1 MNSKFLKPFLFFIT
15 SCWLLATSYEAFPE
29 PNQPKDDLEFTIDIN
44 APTTP
49 LPNIFKPNIDLSGRG
64 FHRDVD
70 WPQTAAAREA
80 IEKWQKEIGFNG
92 IFRLQYNLW
101 EIKQLSKN
109 KDLQHRLLVNYENII
124 RNISEAGGIVILN
137 IFGTPAGMGEVLD
150 KKSPPWDFKVFKE
163 LVKADI
169 RYLSCFKK
177 YNIWY
182 EVWNAPDLDD
192 FFLGRRQEYFN
203 LYRAV
208 ASAVKELE
216 LETKI
221 HIPVGGPSVSAWFQ
235 NVDSNT
241 VVTPEKSLIY
251 ELIKFCYR
259 YRLPLDFISWHGFST
274 SSFAEKENSIY
285 NKPVIKLIRDW
296 LSYFNFPRD
305 TPLVI
310 DEWNYDRSANVLPER
325 KEKSFIAASFIPS
338 RIKNMYEAGIDNQ
351 IYFCLEDF
359 QSNKEG
365 IVRNVGIFSFD
376 PEHSTYRGSP
386 KAIYNVFKVLN
397 NLGNSIISA
406 KLEDEFVGLIP
417 TKDKDYISILIY
429 NYIDPEIAT
438 NYLSKNISTLN
449 SSERKFLLNIIK
461 SEDFEKIIQG
471 ASDVSILRTTN
482 KVKSLLK
489 KTQELAQKA
498 KKFES
503 ASRNIKLTI
512 KNLKEDYVYQI
523 YKIDSSCSLNCEF
536 SPSQE
541 QEIKQTDSYQQ
552 DLSLKPYSVFL
563 IIWKKKPLPP
573 QTQAPEGTVPTA
585 TNAVSPAPAVNSPVK
600 NVDTKTKEHE

>member
-1 MNSKFLKPFLFFIT
+1 MNLKFFKVFLFFIAG
-15 SCWLLATSYEAFPE
+15 CWLLVTGYEAFPE
-29 PNQPKDDLEFTIDIN
+29 SSDDLEFTMDIN
-44 APTTP
+44 AATTT
-49 LPNIFKPNIDLSGRG
+49 LPKIFKPNIDLSGRG
-64 FHRDVD
+64 FHREVD
-70 WPQTAAAREA
+70 WPQTAAAKEA
-80 IEKWQKEIGFNG
+80 IEKWQKEIGFSG

-109 KDLQHRLLVNYENII
+109 KNLQHRLLVNYENII
-124 RNISEAGGIVILN
+124 KKISDAGGVVILN
-137 IFGTPAGMGEVLD
+137 IFGTPAGLGEVLD
-150 KKSPPWDFKVFKE
+150 KKSPPWDFKAFKE

-216 LETKI
+216 AETKI

-235 NVDSNT
+235 NVNSNT
-241 VVTPEKSLIY
+241 VITPEKSLIY
-251 ELIKFCYR
+251 ELIKFCYH

-274 SSFAEKENSIY
+274 SSAAEKESSIY
-285 NKPVIKLIRDW
+285 NKSVVKLIRDW
-296 LSYFNFPRD
+296 LSYFTFPRD
-305 TPLVI
+305 TLLVI

-338 RIKNMYEAGIDNQ
+338 RIKNMHEAGIDNQ
-351 IYFCLEDF
+351 LYFCLEDF

-365 IVRNVGIFSFD
+365 VVRNVGIFSFD

-386 KAIYNVFKVLN
+386 KTTYNVFKILN
-397 NLGNSIISA
+397 NLGNDMFSA
-406 KLEDEFVGLIP
+406 KLDDEFVGLIP
-417 TKDKDYISILIY
+417 TKGKDFISLLAY

-438 NYLSKNISTLN
+438 NYLSRNISTLN

-461 SEDFEKIIQG
+461 SEDFEKIMQG
-471 ASDVSILRTTN
+471 VSDISSLRTTN
-482 KVKSLLK
+482 KVKGLFK
-489 KTQELAQKA
+489 KTQELTQKA
-498 KKFES
+498 RKFES
-503 ASRNIKLTI
+503 AARNIKLTI

-523 YKIDSSCSLNCEF
+523 YRIDSSCSLNCEF
-536 SPSQE
+536 QPSE
-541 QEIKQTDSYQQ
+541 EKEIKQTDSYQQ
-552 DLSLKPYSVFL
+552 DLSLKPYSVAL
-563 IIWKKKPLPP
+563 IILKKKPPQP
-573 QTQAPEGTVPTA
+573 QTQAPEEIVPSTI
-585 TNAVSPAPAVNSPVK
+585 NAVSPAPAVNGPVK
-600 NVDTKTKEHE
+600 NGDTKTKEHE